1 MEWWFQ
7 KPNQNLLKG
16 QDDQVNEDGSLILPD
31 AEQRA
36 GLPLSS
42 IRDFLL
48 LIPEARKS
56 FMRIFPS
63 LTLEEQERLLP
74 IYQYAL
80 RNKDFSDYLR
90 NADNLQKNSMRRIPV
105 RYPR

>member
-16 QDDQVNEDGSLILPD
+16 QDAQVNEDGTLILPD
-31 AEQRA
+31 ADQWA
-36 GLPLSS
+36 SLPLSS

-48 LIPEARKS
+48 LIPAARLS

-80 RNKDFSDYLR
+80 RNKASADYLQ
-90 NADNLQKNSMRRIPV
+90 NADNLQRNQIRRIPV
-105 RYPR
+105 RYPK